1 MELWDLYDEN
11 KESMERTHVRGV
23 PLGEGEYHLIS
34 DVWLINDKQEI
45 LLTKRHPDK
54 AHGLMWECTGGSVQ
68 AGETSLEGAV
78 RELEEE
84 TGIRVEKEDLIL
96 IHSIRQEERFI
107 DTYITRQETGIEDVV
122 IQPEEVVDAKFVTFD
137 QLLAMW
143 EQGIVVPKSRF
154 PLYKDRIQE
163 FLNPSS

>member
-45 LLTKRHPDK
+45 LLTKRHPLK

-84 TGIRVEKEDLIL
+84 TGIKVEKEDLIL

-107 DTYITRQETGIEDVV
+107 DTYITRQKVGIEDVV
-122 IQPEEVVDAKFVTFD
+122 IQEEEVVDAKFVTFD
-137 QLLAMW
+137 QLLGMW